1 MLSTLLV
8 FGCVFAV
15 PALCCRAKEYIT
27 GDGQALKNDAGTV
40 VRRDCTEQSGTQCIP
55 CADGTFMNHPNGLNK
70 CFPCTSCVPALG
82 LFSKQKCTATSDTVC
97 DVLSGYFCKSLAD
110 DTGCI
115 MAEKHTKCAP
125 GQRTEQPGKENSNL
139 TSPAVEPL
147 LGWMLLS
154 FVSFSKEPAEL
165 IQCVRTVSQAI
176 SHRMVSTAQ
185 LGQLGNWGSSGAAG
199 KECGFG
205 LWTGL
210 RSEGR
215 RFVPSTKHDGIW
227 EVKEAPPSATTT
239 VVPLS
244 KAPIHPRSLGA
255 VVGSP
260 LPQHLYWFM
269 YFVCVFC

>member
-1 MLSTLLV
+1 MLTLCFPV
-8 FGCVFAV
+8 GCVFAV

-125 GQRTEQPGKENSNL
+125 GQRTEQPGTSRADTVCEDCQPGYFSQDGVNCTAWTICSESQVKVKEGGPS
-139 TSPAVEPL
+139 SDAVCGSASRHHYFLCAPL
-147 LGWMLLS
+147 LVFASVTLFWLVTRA
-154 FVSFSKEPAEL
+154 FCFS
-165 IQCVRTVSQAI
+165 
-176 SHRMVSTAQ
+176 
-185 LGQLGNWGSSGAAG
+185 G
-199 KECGFG
+199 
-205 LWTGL
+205 
-210 RSEGR
+210 
-215 RFVPSTKHDGIW
+215 VP
-227 EVKEAPPSATTT
+227 P
-239 VVPLS
+239 
-244 KAPIHPRSLGA
+244 
-255 VVGSP
+255 
-260 LPQHLYWFM
+260 
-269 YFVCVFC
+269 